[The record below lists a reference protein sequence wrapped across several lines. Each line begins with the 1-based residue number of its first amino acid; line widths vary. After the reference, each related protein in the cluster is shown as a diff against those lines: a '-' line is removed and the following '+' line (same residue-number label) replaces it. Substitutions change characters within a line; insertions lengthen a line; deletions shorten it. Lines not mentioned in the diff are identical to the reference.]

1 MNCILT
7 RCPVHPAAT
16 ASSPWGRSAR
26 VEVGTAVRAGTR
38 RRGPLIEL
46 ELADAV
52 EQRIQRLLDEFGG
65 MQTGTPLDWL
75 PLSGMG
81 GS

>member
-1 MNCILT
+1 M
-7 RCPVHPAAT
+7 RPGA
-16 ASSPWGRSAR
+16 
-26 VEVGTAVRAGTR
+26 R

-46 ELADAV
+46 ELADQV

-65 MQTGTPLDWL
+65 TQTGTPLDWL